1 MNERGQ
7 EENDRYHK
15 NDHPTY
21 HGGGQG
27 NHGQSQDNHQPRAWL
42 FILRYNRSGMRQQ
55 TNFPGELKSARQK
68 QQAILA
74 LLQEITLAVNEADTA
89 QAVFS
94 LVLEKLAD
102 FMNWSSEQAFDWSDL
117 TAVVEFFS
125 SQTAESNEEVQA
137 IINPMIIQ
145 LGSALQRIQTKEAL
159 RESERQ
165 ESITKLRRS
174 QIQLAEAQRI
184 AHIGHWEWDIHTD
197 KITWSDELYRIFG
210 VQPGEFVASYETFLE
225 LTHPDDRIYA
235 KGKIAGA
242 YENGRSFSY
251 FHRIIR
257 PDGAVRMIHARVRP
271 IQDGQGNLIKLY
283 GTAQDMTEQR
293 ATELKLAQTVRQ
305 LSALNEMGQ
314 VIASSLELSVI
325 YERVLSEIRPL
336 LGAEAVILFLH
347 EDDELVVAA
356 LDHHTGIGDMLGQRI
371 PANFGIAGTVWK
383 SGHPLHLSGEDCLQQ
398 FSPTL
403 IESTG
408 YRPQSM
414 LAVPI
419 RWREQRIGVLEAT
432 QSQPDVF
439 ADEDLSLLET
449 AATWTAIAIGNAR
462 QYDQLQ
468 RRLRESQAIARISQA
483 LAAET
488 LDSDQILQLI
498 VNLARQIV
506 PNVDWAAIHLLHG
519 EPERLHLAAS
529 AGLEW
534 ELDKY
539 ILNPNEGVADRV
551 ITTGRVINVHDL
563 RDDPRLL
570 PIDQSINVRSL
581 LIAPVQGRMRG
592 IGTISLLCAL
602 PNTFTLEDEQLLAI
616 LGVQAGMV
624 IENARLLQS
633 QRRARQIAERQRER
647 MRRLGQQV
655 ITAQEEERQRI
666 SRELHDEA
674 GQSLTSLKIS
684 LDLIRATLPD
694 ELASVKQNLAEISEL
709 ADHTMSNLRLLAHN
723 LRPPGLD
730 AFGLDAALAGLCQD
744 FATHTQIK
752 VDYRNAEIPDLP
764 QLTALSLY
772 RFAQEAL
779 TNAAKHAKAECIEVI
794 LQVDAEEIRLLVKDD
809 GRGFELPT
817 EEETSVKVM
826 GKGLTGMYERL
837 ETLRGSLEIQSAP
850 GQGTTLI
857 ACVPL
862 AEETSPA

>member
-1 MNERGQ
+1 MLSC
-7 EENDRYHK
+7 
-15 NDHPTY
+15 
-21 HGGGQG
+21 HGPLFGPSNQ
-27 NHGQSQDNHQPRAWL
+27 HRAWL
-42 FILRYNRSGMRQQ
+42 FILRYNRSRMRQQ
-55 TNFPGELKSARQK
+55 TNNPGELKSAVQK

-94 LVLEKLAD
+94 LVLEKLAH
-102 FMNWSSEQAFDWSDL
+102 FINWPPEQTFEWSDL
-117 TAVVEFFS
+117 TAVLEFFGP
-125 SQTAESNEEVQA
+125 QAAESNEEVQA
-137 IINPMIIQ
+137 IIKHIIIQ
-145 LGSALQRIQTKEAL
+145 LGSAMQRIQSKEAW

-174 QIQLAEAQRI
+174 QLQLAEAQRI
-184 AHIGHWEWDIHTD
+184 AHIGHWEWDIHTER
-197 KITWSDELYRIFG
+197 IIWSDELYRIFG
-210 VQPGEFVASYETFLE
+210 VQADEFVVSYESFLA
-225 LTHPDDRIYA
+225 LIHPDDLVYA
-235 KGKIAGA
+235 KGKIAEA

-325 YERVLSEIRPL
+325 YERVLSQIRPVL
-336 LGAEAVILFLH
+336 RAEAVILFLH
-347 EDDELVVAA
+347 EEDELVVAA
-356 LDHHTGIGDMLGQRI
+356 LDHHTSIGDMLGQRI
-371 PANFGIAGTVWK
+371 PASFGIAGTVWK
-383 SGHPLHLSGEDCLQQ
+383 SGHALHLSGEDCLQQ

-403 IESTG
+403 MESTG

-432 QSQPDVF
+432 QSQPDAF

-539 ILNPNEGVADRV
+539 ILNPSESLADRV
-551 ITTGRVINVHDL
+551 ISTGRVVNVHDL
-563 RDDPRLL
+563 RDDPQLL
-570 PIDQSINVRSL
+570 PIADQSINVRSVL
-581 LIAPVQGRMRG
+581 VAPVQGRMRG

-674 GQSLTSLKIS
+674 GQSLTSIKIS

-709 ADHTMSNLRLLAHN
+709 SDHTMSNLRLLAHN

-730 AFGLDAALAGLCQD
+730 AFGLDAALSGLCQD
-744 FATHTQIK
+744 FATHTQLQ
-752 VDYRNAEIPDLP
+752 VNYRGVEILDLP

-779 TNAAKHAKAECIEVI
+779 TNAAKHAEAECIEVV
-794 LQVDAEEIRLLVKDD
+794 LQVDAQEIRLLVKDD

-817 EEETSVKVM
+817 EEETPVKAVGM
-826 GKGLTGMYERL
+826 GLTGMYERL
-837 ETLRGSLEIQSAP
+837 VTLRGRLEIQSTP
-850 GQGTTLI
+850 GKGTTLI

-862 AEETSPA
+862 AEETSLA